1 MSETL
6 ALATSRYND
15 AEVELVGYSRIK
27 AGSLVHHHKRIM
39 MDLKGNIYV
48 QVGMQE
54 GFRYADILWRNV
66 KNEDLGPH
74 TVLPPE
80 GIFLSLPV
88 ACIIYDE
95 LG

>member
-1 MSETL
+1 MSDTL
-6 ALATSRYND
+6 KTVTERYNNHQ
-15 AEVELVGYSRIK
+15 VELIGYNTIQSGPLK
-27 AGSLVHHHKRIM
+27 FYHKRIM

-48 QVGMQE
+48 QVGLQE
-54 GFRYADILWRNV
+54 GFRYADVDWRNV
-66 KNEDLGPH
+66 ENQDLGEH
-74 TVLPPE
+74 TVLPPG